1 MTASA
6 DPSILNSNYVLP
18 PDYDVMTETAEVFT
32 RALLLGMTPETN
44 QNNFA
49 QTEFAEPLPE
59 EFLPYEEAVAYMS
72 KRLPVDKETYYA
84 LSDKMRYRA
93 FTVSRLA
100 DGDAVRN
107 VQGMITNAM
116 EQGTGMNEFLQMTE
130 GQLADAA
137 GMGKGAGW
145 YYETVYRTNTSTA
158 YNVGRAIGFEEVP
171 PIALELIGID
181 DDRQTELCH
190 SLTSPP
196 FRRPYDDPV
205 WDTMWPPFH
214 FNCRTTIRAIYDQS
228 EIDDAG
234 GEEKFYSSSNPDYK
248 PAEGFGKYPIEKSD
262 SWWDLTDAMQDRAQ
276 AFGLD
281 VEFMSAR
288 ESLGLN
294 ESAAESNRIID
305 EVEKA
310 ARKDAED
317 VARGMGIEYVDYSDI
332 DSRVANEWNLHI
344 AENFKEFSELKNMV
358 NFVGS
363 TEMQNELIEPRL
375 SIIRI
380 IKAYKENP
388 GKSKTEM
395 ISIIEQYRIAD
406 FSKLNDPKRIARTFY
421 PDDEILKKFAGIGIN
436 PNYGHDTSIFLKS
449 LPEGVVGIKGAVDH
463 EVGHLFDHL
472 LDLHNNTEVQKM
484 LGVSSRTDALIVKE
498 KIANLWAYHRS
509 NPLENGLPYELGS
522 FIINLYR
529 KLYG

>member
-1 MTASA
+1 MAAA

-18 PDYDVMTETAEVFT
+18 PDYNVMTETAEVFT

-49 QTEFAEPLPE
+49 EPLPE

-72 KRLPVDKETYYA
+72 KRLPVDRETYYA

-100 DGDAVRN
+100 DGDAVRH
-107 VQGMITNAM
+107 VQSMLTNAM

-181 DDRQTELCH
+181 DDRQTETCH
-190 SLTSPP
+190 ALTVPP

-214 FNCRTTIRAIYDQS
+214 FNCRTTVRAIYDQS

-234 GEEKFYSSSNPDYK
+234 GEEKFYSKSNPDYK

-276 AFGLD
+276 EYGLTN
-281 VEFMSAR
+281 EFEQAK
-288 ESLGLN
+288 EKL
-294 ESAAESNRIID
+294 ID
-305 EVEKA
+305 ETKE
-310 ARKDAED
+310 ED
-317 VARGMGIEYVDYSDI
+317 PIRIRMSQPIESEDDI
-332 DSRVANEWNLHI
+332 IELGEMLIDKANEQNKDL
-344 AENFKEFSELKNMV
+344 
-358 NFVGS
+358 
-363 TEMQNELIEPRL
+363 TEMLKEYREFGTDQNHTFMKGSNTYAKEEL
-375 SIIRI
+375 
-380 IKAYKENP
+380 IKAYQYYPKEWLEKSIEASKENP
-388 GKSKTEM
+388 LLLKYNMKRGSYGELLDPTLTVGPRETSAAHELGHRMECLMPEIKK
-395 ISIIEQYRIAD
+395 IEKEFFERRASEHGNIRKPLRELTGNPDYGAD
-406 FSKLNDPKRIARTFY
+406 EYAMLGGY
-421 PDDEILKKFAGIGIN
+421 IN
-436 PNYGHDTSIFLKS
+436 PYMGKINRNGMFELLPVGMEIFFSRKYNIDEDRDFYS
-449 LPEGVVGIKGAVDH
+449 LIIG
-463 EVGHLFDHL
+463 L
-472 LDLHNNTEVQKM
+472 L
-484 LGVSSRTDALIVKE
+484 LGV
-498 KIANLWAYHRS
+498 
-509 NPLENGLPYELGS
+509 
-522 FIINLYR
+522 
-529 KLYG
+529 